1 MSLVTND
8 SHSNSDQIDLIYENA
23 NSTLSLALGLLN
35 ININSNDK
43 RAIMKNLKIRIEH
56 LEMIIEDFNENSRNY
71 REFQKLIVKLKN
83 VLNEFDNSLLLTKNN
98 NKQTDGPFKK
108 GGNKSKKTDI
118 DWYRRLDDDEKF
130 DRRMEQKTKKKR
142 FRKDRRSGKRQRIS
156 KSSY

>member
-8 SHSNSDQIDLIYENA
+8 NHSNFDQIDQIYENA

-43 RAIMKNLKIRIEH
+43 RAIMKKLKIRIEH
-56 LEMIIEDFNENSRNY
+56 LEIIIEDFNENSRTY

-98 NKQTDGPFKK
+98 NRQIEGPFKK
-108 GGNKSKKTDI
+108 GANKSKKTDI
-118 DWYRRLDDDEKF
+118 DWYRGLDDDEKF
-130 DRRMEQKTKKKR
+130 DRRMEQKSKKKR

>member
-1 MSLVTND
+1 MSLVTNN

-108 GGNKSKKTDI
+108 GANKNKKTDI
-118 DWYRRLDDDEKF
+118 DWYRGLDDDEKF
-130 DRRMEQKTKKKR
+130 DRRMEQKSKKKK